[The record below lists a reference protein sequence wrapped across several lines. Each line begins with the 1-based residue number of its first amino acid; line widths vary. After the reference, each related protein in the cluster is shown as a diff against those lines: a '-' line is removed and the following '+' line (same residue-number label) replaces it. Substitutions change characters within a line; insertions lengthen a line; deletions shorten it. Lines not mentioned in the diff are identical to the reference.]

1 MRHRA
6 WSKTAIGWHARA
18 GILPA
23 MRMNRSLVF
32 CLLLTACATTPREPA
47 SVAEA
52 YARALEEGRV
62 GDAFALT
69 VGGAEEEAAFLE
81 RYSDPGA
88 RSARAADVRAGAPL
102 LEARAPSLTVA
113 QSTQGWRVVEARPA
127 DVPRAALRQ
136 FIDSVEARDWKAAWG
151 QLAGPLRARYTPE
164 RLREDFE
171 REPLAKERL
180 RRARLALNTHVRVGA
195 GEAVFPLGDERA
207 VRLVLEEGEYRIA
220 ALE

>member
-1 MRHRA
+1 
-6 WSKTAIGWHARA
+6 
-18 GILPA
+18 
-23 MRMNRSLVF
+23 MNKGHSLAF
-32 CLLLTACATTPREPA
+32 CLLLTGCAAAPRDPT

-62 GDAFALT
+62 REAFALT
-69 VGGAEEEAAFLE
+69 VGGPDEEVAFLE
-81 RYSDPGA
+81 RYSDPQA
-88 RSARAADVRAGAPL
+88 RGARAADVRAGATL

-113 QSTQGWRVVEARPA
+113 QSKQGWRIVEARPA
-127 DVPRAALRQ
+127 DVPRAALRR
-136 FIDSVEARDWKAAWG
+136 FVDTVEARDWQSAWS
-151 QLAGPLRARYTPE
+151 QLTGALRARYTPE

-207 VRLVLEEGEYRIA
+207 VRLVLEDGEYRIA
-220 ALE
+220 AIE

>member
-1 MRHRA
+1 MFTSRTLA
-6 WSKTAIGWHARA
+6 AC
-18 GILPA
+18 
-23 MRMNRSLVF
+23 VF
-32 CLLLTACATTPREPA
+32 LTGCATTSREPT

-62 GDAFALT
+62 QEAYALT
-69 VGGAEEEAAFLE
+69 AGGPDDEVAFLE
-81 RYSDPGA
+81 RYADPEA
-88 RSARAADVRAGAPL
+88 RSARAADVRVGASL

-113 QSTQGWRVVEARPA
+113 QTPEGWRVVEARPA
-127 DVPRAALRQ
+127 DVPRAALRR
-136 FIDSVEARDWKAAWG
+136 FIDNVEGREWKAAWG

-180 RRARLALNTHVRVGA
+180 RRAKLALNTHVRVGA

-207 VRLVLEEGEYRIA
+207 VRLVLEDGEYRIA
-220 ALE
+220 AIE